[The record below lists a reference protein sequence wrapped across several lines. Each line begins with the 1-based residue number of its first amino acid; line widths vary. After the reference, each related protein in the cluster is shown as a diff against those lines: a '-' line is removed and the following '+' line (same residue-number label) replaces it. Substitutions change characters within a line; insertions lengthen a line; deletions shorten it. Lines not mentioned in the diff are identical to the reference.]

1 MFINNPHLQT
11 IIPALFARGAASYRR
26 ETIATYDGDFLDLD
40 WACENHS
47 KLVIYIHGM
56 GGSSEG
62 WYVKRCIS
70 RLEPY
75 GFSALAMN
83 LRGCGGG
90 NRHPAKRS
98 FASDAALK
106 KAPTA
111 RSADCQSGYNNPGK
125 KLPKKTYHSGM
136 SEDLRAV
143 IEYVSSHY
151 DYKEIYLVGFSL
163 GANLMLK
170 YLGEESEN
178 LNKKI
183 LKTIAFSVPLDLES
197 SADALARPQAQI
209 YMRYL
214 MYKLGKKLK
223 KNLLHISSFHEYDS
237 LYTAPQ
243 HGFKDAYDYWEK
255 SSAVKFLESI
265 TIPTMIVNAVDDPF
279 LGPECYP
286 QSSIKNK
293 NIEFITPAYGGH
305 VGFMTLSL
313 EWFKQG
319 YWFPRLRMSFQH
331 EQYALEFL
339 ADQL

>member
-11 IIPALFARGAASYRR
+11 IIPALFARGSVSYRR
-26 ETIATYDGDFLDLD
+26 ETISTHDGDFLDLD

-70 RLEPY
+70 CLEAY

-90 NRHPAKRS
+90 E
-98 FASDAALK
+98 
-106 KAPTA
+106 
-111 RSADCQSGYNNPGK
+111 

-136 SEDLRAV
+136 SEDLSAV
-143 IEYVSSHY
+143 IEYVLSHY
-151 DYKEIYLVGFSL
+151 DYKEIYLVAFSL

-178 LNKKI
+178 LSKKI
-183 LKTIAFSVPLDLES
+183 LKAIAFSVPLDLES
-197 SADALARPQAQI
+197 SADALAKPQAQI

-214 MYKLGKKLK
+214 MYKLGNKLK
-223 KNLLHISSFHEYDS
+223 KNFLHIGSFHEYDS

-243 HGFKDAYDYWEK
+243 HGFKDAYDYWGK

-265 TIPTMIVNAVDDPF
+265 TIPTMIVNAADDPF

-286 QSSIKNK
+286 QAVIKNK
-293 NIEFITPAYGGH
+293 NIQFLTPAYGGH
-305 VGFMTLSL
+305 VGFMTLST

-319 YWFPRLRMSFQH
+319 YLIPRVRMNFQH
-331 EQYALEFL
+331 EQYVLEFL
-339 ADQL
+339 N